1 VTESPAPI
9 CAAQA
14 TASVT
19 AQNFLQPADDLG
31 FRVDYKHPYLWG
43 PADRHKTALNAT
55 AFNSR
60 KMSGVFTPG
69 APTARAGCDA
79 VPGGPGCRCRRSRRV
94 ESICA
99 VSRGADRYLHAAMS
113 VVMHCE

>member
-1 VTESPAPI
+1 MSLHVS
-9 CAAQA
+9 AQA

-43 PADRHKTALNAT
+43 ASDPNKTALNAT

-60 KMSGVFTPG
+60 KLSGVFTPG
-69 APTARAGCDA
+69 ALFTGAFACCAR
-79 VPGGPGCRCRRSRRV
+79 S
-94 ESICA
+94 
-99 VSRGADRYLHAAMS
+99 
-113 VVMHCE
+113 

>member
-1 VTESPAPI
+1 M
-9 CAAQA
+9 QA

-43 PADRHKTALNAT
+43 AADPNKTALNAT

-60 KMSGVFTPG
+60 KLSGVFTPG
-69 APTARAGCDA
+69 TLAGLCCPQPVSHTSGPVFSTAPCQALWFPGARHARYPPHGRSLQAPSRQAICR
-79 VPGGPGCRCRRSRRV
+79 VP
-94 ESICA
+94 
-99 VSRGADRYLHAAMS
+99 
-113 VVMHCE
+113 

>member
-1 VTESPAPI
+1 MIALCWMRALSRS
-9 CAAQA
+9 AAQA

-69 APTARAGCDA
+69 ALAARAGCSRWLQHPPPKCSRA
-79 VPGGPGCRCRRSRRV
+79 RRAWRLRV
-94 ESICA
+94 
-99 VSRGADRYLHAAMS
+99 
-113 VVMHCE
+113 

>member
-1 VTESPAPI
+1 M
-9 CAAQA
+9 CAQA

-43 PADRHKTALNAT
+43 AADPNKTALNAT

-60 KMSGVFTPG
+60 KLSGVFTPG
-69 APTARAGCDA
+69 APAILSLSRMFLILFPARRPAR
-79 VPGGPGCRCRRSRRV
+79 P
-94 ESICA
+94 
-99 VSRGADRYLHAAMS
+99 
-113 VVMHCE
+113 